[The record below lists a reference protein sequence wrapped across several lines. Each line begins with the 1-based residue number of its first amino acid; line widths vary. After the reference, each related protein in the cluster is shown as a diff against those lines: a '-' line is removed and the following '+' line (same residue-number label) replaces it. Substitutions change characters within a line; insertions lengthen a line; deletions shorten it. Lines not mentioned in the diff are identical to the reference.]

1 MHTQHPLYRDKIPP
15 FMYLYK
21 HRSYTKYFGSF
32 IMNLF
37 ATIQQFV
44 PQQQLSEVA
53 GRLASSRH
61 PMVKRAFIRS
71 FAKAYHVTLDEY
83 ERDNFNAYESF
94 NDFFTRELKDDARV
108 IDATNNGIVSPA
120 DGVISQLGQIRDHKL
135 LQAKGRDYDIG
146 QLLTNSADGEY
157 FAGGSF
163 ATVYLAPSNYHRVHM
178 PFDGKLIATRYVPG
192 TLFSVNNTTAANVP
206 DLFARN
212 ERLVCLFDTQYG
224 KAAVVMV
231 GAMIVAGI
239 ETVATGKITRTDNI
253 QEAQHNINLAKGE
266 ELGRFYLG
274 STAIV
279 VLPKGAKTAWQNT
292 MKHGST
298 VQMGQ
303 LLGKS
308 EI

>member
-1 MHTQHPLYRDKIPP
+1 
-15 FMYLYK
+15 
-21 HRSYTKYFGSF
+21 
-32 IMNLF
+32 MNVFTTL
-37 ATIQQFV
+37 QQFV
-44 PQQQLSEVA
+44 PQQKISKAA
-53 GRLASSRH
+53 GRLAASRH
-61 PMVKRAFIRS
+61 PWVKRAFIRS
-71 FAKAYHVTLDEY
+71 FAKAYDVSLDEY
-83 ERDNFNAYESF
+83 ERQSLNAYESF
-94 NDFFTRELKDDARV
+94 NDFFTRELQDDART
-108 IDATNNGIVSPA
+108 IDTAVNGIVSPA
-120 DGVISQLGQIRDHKL
+120 DGMISQLGQLNDHKL

-146 QLLTNSADGEY
+146 QLLADNADGDY
-157 FAGGSF
+157 FADGSF

-178 PFDGKLIATRYVPG
+178 PFDGTLTKTRYVPG

-212 ERLVCLFDTQYG
+212 ERLVCLFDTDYG

-239 ETVATGKITRTDNI
+239 ETVATGKITRTDDI
-253 QEAQHNINLAKGE
+253 QEADHDMSFKKGD

-279 VLPKGAKTAWQNT
+279 VLPKAAKTDWQNA

-303 LLGKS
+303 LLGAAKV
-308 EI
+308 

>member
-1 MHTQHPLYRDKIPP
+1 MT
-15 FMYLYK
+15 
-21 HRSYTKYFGSF
+21 
-32 IMNLF
+32 LF
-37 ATIQQFV
+37 TTLQQFV

-53 GRLASSRH
+53 GRLAASRH

-71 FAKAYHVTLDEY
+71 FAKAYGVSLDEY
-83 ERDNFNAYESF
+83 ERQSFNAYESF
-94 NDFFTRELKDDARV
+94 NDFFTRELKDEARP
-108 IDATNNGIVSPA
+108 IDDTPNGIVSPA
-120 DGVISQLGQIRDHKL
+120 DGIISQLGLIHNNKM
-135 LQAKGRDYDIG
+135 LQAKGRHYDIG
-146 QLLTNSADGEY
+146 QLLADSSDGHY
-157 FAGGSF
+157 FADGSF

-178 PFDGKLIATRYVPG
+178 PFAGTLTKTRYVPG

-239 ETVATGKITRTDNI
+239 ESVATGKITRSEEI
-253 QEAQHNINLAKGE
+253 QEGEHRIDLAKGD

-279 VLPKGAKTAWQNT
+279 VLPKAAKADWLEGLQAN
-292 MKHGST
+292 SV

-303 LLGKS
+303 LLGMAHTK
-308 EI
+308 

>member
-1 MHTQHPLYRDKIPP
+1 MT
-15 FMYLYK
+15 
-21 HRSYTKYFGSF
+21 
-32 IMNLF
+32 LF
-37 ATIQQFV
+37 TTMQQFV
-44 PQQQLSEVA
+44 PQQKLSRAA
-53 GRLASSRH
+53 GRLAASRH
-61 PMVKRAFIRS
+61 PLIKRAFIRS
-71 FAKAYHVTLDEY
+71 FAKAYHITLDEY

-94 NDFFTRELKDDARV
+94 NDFFTRELKQDARP
-108 IDATNNGIVSPA
+108 IDSTAGGIVSPA
-120 DGVISQLGQIRDHKL
+120 DGVISQLGQINDHKL

-146 QLLTNSADGEY
+146 QLLANSADGDY

-178 PFDGKLIATRYVPG
+178 PFDGTLTTARYVPG
-192 TLFSVNNTTAANVP
+192 TLFSVNNTTAANIP

-231 GAMIVAGI
+231 GAIIVAGI
-239 ETVATGKITRTDNI
+239 ESVATGKISRTEDI
-253 QEAQHNINLAKGE
+253 QETTHNMPLTKGD

-279 VLPKGAKTAWQNT
+279 ILPKAAKANWQNEL
-292 MKHGST
+292 SANSV

-303 LLGKS
+303 LLGVAKV
-308 EI
+308 